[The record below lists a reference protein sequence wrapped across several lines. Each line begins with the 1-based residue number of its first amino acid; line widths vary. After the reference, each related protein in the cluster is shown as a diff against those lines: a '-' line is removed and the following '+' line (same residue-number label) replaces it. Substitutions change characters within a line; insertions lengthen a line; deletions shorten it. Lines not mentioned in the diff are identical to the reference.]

1 MELMREYQK
10 GLVGVSDSSD
20 EGLIDS
26 KSDSVKD
33 GDDEG
38 FS

>member
-20 EGLIDS
+20 EDLIDG